1 MASHRFRFFS
11 IGLGVGA
18 SLGLLLTSR
27 PGSGLGV
34 GSGDL
39 ADGPLSGKAGGFGD
53 GDAESAER
61 ASTPVRRQPDDL
73 EGARDS
79 GMRAYRDA
87 LGQRW

>member
-27 PGSGLGV
+27 PSSGSAAVGEGLV
-34 GSGDL
+34 D
-39 ADGPLSGKAGGFGD
+39 DPLSGAADDSEAGQAAPAHVRAKALD
-53 GDAESAER
+53 
-61 ASTPVRRQPDDL
+61 V
-73 EGARDS
+73 ARDS
-79 GMRAYRDA
+79 GMQAYRDA